1 MCKILNGILNQIEN
15 LILKNRKKLIFKKTN
30 NQIILYIPPDIIF
43 ELNEIEENKM
53 DLKENLIDKIF
64 RIKRILIQTN

>member
-15 LILKNRKKLIFKKTN
+15 LILKNSNNLIFKKTN